1 MDGIPGLLRFLLEGI
16 EYAERP
22 HNQSVYRYVYGRNLI
37 QEIASKALR
46 LSRTAS
52 GADLELLQ
60 RMQSLLR
67 GEMRR
72 ALQWK
77 AFLKPHEVQL
87 HDILLDQCARD
98 TVDLF
103 DTQMRWLLLVHGCK

>member
-1 MDGIPGLLRFLLEGI
+1 
-16 EYAERP
+16 
-22 HNQSVYRYVYGRNLI
+22 
-37 QEIASKALR
+37 
-46 LSRTAS
+46 
-52 GADLELLQ
+52 
-60 RMQSLLR
+60 
-67 GEMRR
+67 MRR